1 MILNTILSK
10 VGATNYVLKIKS
22 EVRKHNL
29 SLFNPPIIK
38 SKRNYGM
45 RPMLNTQQVWKNRED

>member
-10 VGATNYVLKIKS
+10 VGATNYVLKIES
-22 EVRKHNL
+22 EVRKHII

-45 RPMLNTQQVWKNRED
+45 RPMLNTQQVWQNR